1 MNIASSVIHTSLVSG
16 EVDLYPEYTGTG
28 LLSILQ
34 MDLITDPNEVY
45 ETVRNA
51 YEEQFGITWLDYAP
65 ANDGQGI
72 FVSRRVS
79 DEYGIRT
86 ISDLQANAS
95 EIRFASQGEFDER
108 EDGIPGLEKVYG
120 PFAWKSSRVYDNG
133 LKYQVVENDEADAA
147 PAYTTEG
154 RLVETDKFVLL
165 EDDKQVWPPYNIAPV
180 VRGFGIN
187 HSEIF
192 TRKGLSPGVSFPRI
206 LGIEC
211 VGEIAETT
219 DPLRLPAGQKVISI
233 MGEMGRA
240 FDGGY
245 AEYALLPNEQIC
257 PVETDL
263 DWKTLAAL
271 PETYYTAYGSLLN
284 LRIGDIKTDSETDCK
299 TNVKTGSQTDHK
311 TEIKTDSETGSKT
324 GETGIR
330 TPRILVR
337 GATSGVGVAFLR
349 LLKGRWSELHVS
361 GSTRSMKKEA
371 QLREAGFDEVILDAD
386 GVLQTDR
393 QFDRVLELIGP
404 ATLRDTFSHVVEGG
418 IVCSTG
424 QLGGQWTLNDFDPIF
439 DLPANGYL
447 TSFYSGNVDPARL
460 QSLLDYVRTYGI
472 DPAPERV
479 FSLPQVPEAH
489 AFLESAHSF
498 GKVIVVI

>member
-1 MNIASSVIHTSLVSG
+1 MKAIVIHEPGGPEKLCYEEVPTPSVREGWSLV
-16 EVDLYPEYTGTG
+16 
-28 LLSILQ
+28 
-34 MDLITDPNEVY
+34 
-45 ETVRNA
+45 R
-51 YEEQFGITWLDYAP
+51 
-65 ANDGQGI
+65 
-72 FVSRRVS
+72 
-79 DEYGIRT
+79 
-86 ISDLQANAS
+86 
-95 EIRFASQGEFDER
+95 
-108 EDGIPGLEKVYG
+108 
-120 PFAWKSSRVYDNG
+120 
-133 LKYQVVENDEADAA
+133 
-147 PAYTTEG
+147 
-154 RLVETDKFVLL
+154 
-165 EDDKQVWPPYNIAPV
+165 

-219 DPLRLPAGQKVISI
+219 DPARLPVGQKVISI

-245 AEYALLPNEQIC
+245 AEYTLLPNEQIC

-284 LRIGDIKTDSETDCK
+284 LRIGESKADG
-299 TNVKTGSQTDHK
+299 KTGSRADSKADGKIDSRADSRAGGKIDSEADSK
-311 TEIKTDSETGSKT
+311 TTDSKA
-324 GETGIR
+324 
-330 TPRILVR
+330 PRILVR

-349 LLKGRWSELHVS
+349 LLKGRWP
-361 GSTRSMKKEA
+361 
-371 QLREAGFDEVILDAD
+371 AGFDEVILDVD
-386 GVLQTDR
+386 GVLQTKQ

-404 ATLRDTFSHVVEGG
+404 ATLRDTFSHVAEGG

-439 DLPANGYL
+439 ELPANGYL
-447 TSFYSGNVDPARL
+447 TSFYSGNVDAARL
-460 QSLLDYVRTYGI
+460 QSLLDYVGTYGI
-472 DPAPERV
+472 DPAPARV
-479 FSLPQVPEAH
+479 FSLPQAAEAH
-489 AFLESAHSF
+489 AWLESAHSF

>member
-1 MNIASSVIHTSLVSG
+1 MKAIVIHEPGGPEKLCYEEVPTPSVREGWSLV
-16 EVDLYPEYTGTG
+16 
-28 LLSILQ
+28 
-34 MDLITDPNEVY
+34 
-45 ETVRNA
+45 R
-51 YEEQFGITWLDYAP
+51 
-65 ANDGQGI
+65 
-72 FVSRRVS
+72 
-79 DEYGIRT
+79 
-86 ISDLQANAS
+86 
-95 EIRFASQGEFDER
+95 
-108 EDGIPGLEKVYG
+108 
-120 PFAWKSSRVYDNG
+120 
-133 LKYQVVENDEADAA
+133 
-147 PAYTTEG
+147 
-154 RLVETDKFVLL
+154 
-165 EDDKQVWPPYNIAPV
+165 

-219 DPLRLPAGQKVISI
+219 DPARLPVGQKVISI

-245 AEYALLPNEQIC
+245 AEYTLLPNEQIC

-284 LRIGDIKTDSETDCK
+284 LRIGESKADG
-299 TNVKTGSQTDHK
+299 KTGSRA
-311 TEIKTDSETGSKT
+311 DSKADGKIDSRADSRA
-324 GETGIR
+324 GG
-330 TPRILVR
+330 
-337 GATSGVGVAFLR
+337 
-349 LLKGRWSELHVS
+349 KGRWPGLHVS

-371 QLREAGFDEVILDAD
+371 QLREAGFDEVILDVD
-386 GVLQTDR
+386 GVLQTKQ

-404 ATLRDTFSHVVEGG
+404 ATLRDTFSHVAEGG

-439 DLPANGYL
+439 ELPANGYL
-447 TSFYSGNVDPARL
+447 TSFYSGNVDAARL
-460 QSLLDYVRTYGI
+460 QSLLDYVGTYGI
-472 DPAPERV
+472 DPAPARV
-479 FSLPQVPEAH
+479 FSLPQAAEAH
-489 AFLESAHSF
+489 AWLESAHSF

>member
-1 MNIASSVIHTSLVSG
+1 MKAIVIHEPGGPEKLCYEEVPTPSVREGWSLV
-16 EVDLYPEYTGTG
+16 
-28 LLSILQ
+28 
-34 MDLITDPNEVY
+34 
-45 ETVRNA
+45 R
-51 YEEQFGITWLDYAP
+51 
-65 ANDGQGI
+65 
-72 FVSRRVS
+72 
-79 DEYGIRT
+79 
-86 ISDLQANAS
+86 
-95 EIRFASQGEFDER
+95 
-108 EDGIPGLEKVYG
+108 
-120 PFAWKSSRVYDNG
+120 
-133 LKYQVVENDEADAA
+133 
-147 PAYTTEG
+147 
-154 RLVETDKFVLL
+154 
-165 EDDKQVWPPYNIAPV
+165 
-180 VRGFGIN
+180 VRGFGSN

-192 TRKGLSPGVSFPRI
+192 TRKGLSPSVSFPRI

-219 DPLRLPAGQKVISI
+219 DPARLPVGQKVISI

-257 PVETDL
+257 PVQTDL

-284 LRIGDIKTDSETDCK
+284 LRIAGSVGTSKDS
-299 TNVKTGSQTDHK
+299 VKNSVKDFVP
-311 TEIKTDSETGSKT
+311 
-324 GETGIR
+324 
-330 TPRILVR
+330 PRILVR

-349 LLKGRWSELHVS
+349 LLKGRWPDLAVA
-361 GSTRSMKKEA
+361 GTTRSLKKEC
-371 QLREAGFDEVILDAD
+371 QLREAGFDQVILDAG

-404 ATLRDTFSHVVEGG
+404 ATLRDTFSHVAEGG

-424 QLGGQWTLNDFDPIF
+424 QLGGQWYLNDFEPIME
-439 DLPANGYL
+439 LPANGYL
-447 TSFYSGNVDPARL
+447 TSFYSGNVDPERL
-460 QSLLDYVRTYGI
+460 QSLLDYVRKYGI

-489 AFLESAHSF
+489 TYLESARSF

>member
-1 MNIASSVIHTSLVSG
+1 MKAIVIHEPGGPEKLCYEEVPTPVVRAGWSLV
-16 EVDLYPEYTGTG
+16 
-28 LLSILQ
+28 
-34 MDLITDPNEVY
+34 
-45 ETVRNA
+45 R
-51 YEEQFGITWLDYAP
+51 
-65 ANDGQGI
+65 
-72 FVSRRVS
+72 
-79 DEYGIRT
+79 
-86 ISDLQANAS
+86 
-95 EIRFASQGEFDER
+95 
-108 EDGIPGLEKVYG
+108 
-120 PFAWKSSRVYDNG
+120 
-133 LKYQVVENDEADAA
+133 
-147 PAYTTEG
+147 
-154 RLVETDKFVLL
+154 
-165 EDDKQVWPPYNIAPV
+165 

-192 TRKGLSPGVSFPRI
+192 TRNGLSPGVSFPRI

-299 TNVKTGSQTDHK
+299 TNVKTGSETDRK
-311 TEIKTDSETGSKT
+311 TEIKTDSKTHSKT
-324 GETGIR
+324 SETGIR

-349 LLKGRWSELHVS
+349 LLKGRWPELHVS

-386 GVLQTDR
+386 GILQTDR

-439 DLPANGYL
+439 ELPANGYL
-447 TSFYSGNVDPARL
+447 TSFYSGNVDPVRL

-489 AFLESAHSF
+489 AYLESAHSF

>member
-1 MNIASSVIHTSLVSG
+1 MKAIVIHQPGGPEKLCYEEVPTPSVREGWSLV
-16 EVDLYPEYTGTG
+16 
-28 LLSILQ
+28 
-34 MDLITDPNEVY
+34 
-45 ETVRNA
+45 R
-51 YEEQFGITWLDYAP
+51 
-65 ANDGQGI
+65 
-72 FVSRRVS
+72 
-79 DEYGIRT
+79 
-86 ISDLQANAS
+86 
-95 EIRFASQGEFDER
+95 
-108 EDGIPGLEKVYG
+108 
-120 PFAWKSSRVYDNG
+120 
-133 LKYQVVENDEADAA
+133 
-147 PAYTTEG
+147 
-154 RLVETDKFVLL
+154 
-165 EDDKQVWPPYNIAPV
+165 

-192 TRKGLSPGVSFPRI
+192 TRKGLSPSVSFPRI

-219 DPLRLPAGQKVISI
+219 DPARLPVGQKVISI

-257 PVETDL
+257 PVQTDL

-284 LRIGDIKTDSETDCK
+284 LRIAGSVETSIDS
-299 TNVKTGSQTDHK
+299 VKDSVKDTGNSVP
-311 TEIKTDSETGSKT
+311 
-324 GETGIR
+324 
-330 TPRILVR
+330 PRILVR

-349 LLKGRWSELHVS
+349 LLRGRWPDLAVA
-361 GSTRSMKKEA
+361 GTTRSMKKER
-371 QLREAGFDEVILDAD
+371 QLLEAGFDQVILDAE

-404 ATLRDTFSHVVEGG
+404 ATLRDTFSHVAEGG

-424 QLGGQWTLNDFDPIF
+424 QLGGQWYLNDFDPIME
-439 DLPANGYL
+439 LPANGYL

-460 QSLLDYVRTYGI
+460 QSLLDYVQKYGI

-489 AFLESAHSF
+489 AYLESAHSF

>member
-1 MNIASSVIHTSLVSG
+1 MKAIVIHEPGGPEKLCYEEVPTPVVRAGWSLV
-16 EVDLYPEYTGTG
+16 
-28 LLSILQ
+28 
-34 MDLITDPNEVY
+34 
-45 ETVRNA
+45 R
-51 YEEQFGITWLDYAP
+51 
-65 ANDGQGI
+65 
-72 FVSRRVS
+72 
-79 DEYGIRT
+79 
-86 ISDLQANAS
+86 
-95 EIRFASQGEFDER
+95 
-108 EDGIPGLEKVYG
+108 
-120 PFAWKSSRVYDNG
+120 
-133 LKYQVVENDEADAA
+133 
-147 PAYTTEG
+147 
-154 RLVETDKFVLL
+154 
-165 EDDKQVWPPYNIAPV
+165 

-299 TNVKTGSQTDHK
+299 TNVKTGSETDRK
-311 TEIKTDSETGSKT
+311 TEIKTDSKTHSKT
-324 GETGIR
+324 SETGIR

-489 AFLESAHSF
+489 AYLESAHSF

>member
-1 MNIASSVIHTSLVSG
+1 MKAIVIHEPGGPEKLCYEEVPTPSVREGWSLV
-16 EVDLYPEYTGTG
+16 
-28 LLSILQ
+28 
-34 MDLITDPNEVY
+34 
-45 ETVRNA
+45 R
-51 YEEQFGITWLDYAP
+51 
-65 ANDGQGI
+65 
-72 FVSRRVS
+72 
-79 DEYGIRT
+79 
-86 ISDLQANAS
+86 
-95 EIRFASQGEFDER
+95 
-108 EDGIPGLEKVYG
+108 
-120 PFAWKSSRVYDNG
+120 
-133 LKYQVVENDEADAA
+133 
-147 PAYTTEG
+147 
-154 RLVETDKFVLL
+154 
-165 EDDKQVWPPYNIAPV
+165 

-219 DPLRLPAGQKVISI
+219 DPARLPVGQKVISI

-245 AEYALLPNEQIC
+245 AEYTLLPNEQIC

-284 LRIGDIKTDSETDCK
+284 LRIGESTADGKE
-299 TNVKTGSQTDHK
+299 
-311 TEIKTDSETGSKT
+311 
-324 GETGIR
+324 
-330 TPRILVR
+330 PRILVR

-349 LLKGRWSELHVS
+349 LLKGCWPGLHVS

-386 GVLQTDR
+386 GVLQTEQ

-404 ATLRDTFSHVVEGG
+404 ATLRDTFSHVAEGG

-439 DLPANGYL
+439 ELPVNGYL
-447 TSFYSGNVDPARL
+447 TSFYSGNVDAARL
-460 QSLLDYVRTYGI
+460 QSLLDYVHTYGI
-472 DPAPERV
+472 DPAPARV
-479 FSLPQVPEAH
+479 FSLPQAAEAH
-489 AFLESAHSF
+489 AWLESAHSF